1 MARGSDTLPPGS
13 DGTPL
18 PPFDET
24 AGDGVLDSGDGVSDT
39 LEEWKERVSFFFF
52 FNFDLISEQ
61 MNKTSSRVA
70 YRGVD
75 TVGCG
80 CVLWAEFCKRATCDE
95 RKR

>member
-39 LEEWKERVSFFFF
+39 LEEREEREERVSFFFF
-52 FNFDLISEQ
+52 FF
-61 MNKTSSRVA
+61 
-70 YRGVD
+70 
-75 TVGCG
+75 
-80 CVLWAEFCKRATCDE
+80 
-95 RKR
+95 